1 MQAHIPGAL
10 QYHLLHLSQCQLPRS
25 HPSHPCR
32 ATPQCNL
39 LVGLVLLPVTKH
51 SLLAGM
57 HGTAWEKL
65 HGYHRWL
72 GTYFLMCIFTHDPCV
87 ESSCPEASADSPP
100 ALPASTRSSSGRP
113 PASASLGR

>member
-25 HPSHPCR
+25 HRSHPCR
-32 ATPQCNL
+32 TTPQCNL

-57 HGTAWEKL
+57 HDTAWEKL

-72 GTYFLMCIFTHDPCV
+72 GTYFLMCIFTHAPMCTAAAQRLRP
-87 ESSCPEASADSPP
+87 SRPP
-100 ALPASTRSSSGRP
+100 ARPASTR
-113 PASASLGR
+113 